1 MASPPRVLRMR
12 KILKGTLPEPD
23 WPGGVRIAT
32 LDKKDA
38 KAAHTVLAAGYW
50 EGGGGAPSYDTWW
63 THLKKDREY
72 DPALFFVAFDHE
84 GCIGI
89 AQCWTSNFIKD
100 IAVHPRARRRGVATA
115 LVLTA
120 FEVFHARRAP
130 HVDLKVREENTPAQ
144 ELYAKLGMKVIGRE
158 LA

>member
-1 MASPPRVLRMR
+1 MR

-115 LVLTA
+115 LMLTA
-120 FEVFHARRAP
+120 FEAFHARRAP
-130 HVDLKVREENTPAQ
+130 HVDLKVREENTAAQ
-144 ELYAKLGMKVIGRE
+144 ELYTKLGMKVIGRE